1 MPLPFKAIAFDM
13 DGTFLRDDKSFD
25 KELFNRLF
33 TKLTSQGVH
42 VIVASGDPAQVLLPY
57 FDQPNDLTVVAE
69 NGAQVI
75 DRGKETITSTLDHQL
90 ATAVVDFLTNQLD
103 IWPTLAGQE
112 IGYFPPHQPAKFL
125 EHMAF
130 YYPKHQ
136 VLTKMLPLPDDE
148 YFQISF
154 LIADEEVA
162 RIKAPIEA
170 HFGNQLVVT
179 PSGNGSMDLTK
190 PEINKGWAL
199 QKLLKQWRLSGDDLI
214 AFGDGGNDIS
224 MLKLAKLAYAMPNGS
239 EAVKAV
245 ANHDVPVDNNHDG
258 VLKVLAQYLED

>member
-1 MPLPFKAIAFDM
+1 MPLPFKAVAFDM

-25 KELFNRLF
+25 KDLFNHLF
-33 TKLTSQGVH
+33 SELTAKDVH

-69 NGAQVI
+69 NGAQII
-75 DRGKETITSTLDHQL
+75 DHGQEIITSTLDYQL
-90 ATAVVDFLTNQLD
+90 ATEVVAFLTNQLD
-103 IWPTLAGQE
+103 IWPTLAGKE
-112 IGYFPPHQPAKFL
+112 IGYFPPHQSVKYL

-136 VLTKMLPLPDDE
+136 VLSKMLPLPDDE

-154 LIADEEVA
+154 LVADNEVA
-162 RIKAPIEA
+162 GIKAQIDA
-170 HFGNQLVVT
+170 HFEKQLVVT

-190 PEINKGWAL
+190 PGINKGWAL
-199 QKLLKQWRLSGDDLI
+199 NKLLNQWGLTGNDLI

-224 MLKLAKLAYAMPNGS
+224 MLKLAKFAYAMPNGS
-239 EAVKAV
+239 AAVKAV
-245 ANHDVPVDNNHDG
+245 ANHHVPVDNNHDG
-258 VLKVLAQYLED
+258 VLKILAQYLEN